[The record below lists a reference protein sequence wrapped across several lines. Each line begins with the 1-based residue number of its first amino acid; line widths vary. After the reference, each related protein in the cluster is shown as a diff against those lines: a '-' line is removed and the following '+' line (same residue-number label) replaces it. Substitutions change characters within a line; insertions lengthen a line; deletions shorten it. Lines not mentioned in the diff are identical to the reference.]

1 MNDSVNRY
9 EELAKAYKELQQ
21 ENEEEYQK
29 LVKVEQVLTSGTEIA
44 KVGGKSIYAPGGGG
58 SVNVID
64 GLTSESATDALSANQ
79 GRVLNGKIGTLSN
92 LDTTAKS
99 DVVSAI
105 NEVKGK
111 IITDSAAE
119 TSATIASLTPNV
131 FHQWGEVAALTITAL
146 GSGATG
152 KVTEYMIEFQSGSTP
167 TVLSL
172 PNGIKWANGD
182 DPTQDIKANKTYQ
195 ISIVNNLGVYA
206 EF

>member
-29 LVKVEQVLTSGTEIA
+29 LIKEKQVT
-44 KVGGKSIYAPGGGG
+44 
-58 SVNVID
+58 
-64 GLTSESATDALSANQ
+64 
-79 GRVLNGKIGTLSN
+79 
-92 LDTTAKS
+92 
-99 DVVSAI
+99 
-105 NEVKGK
+105 
-111 IITDSAAE
+111 E
-119 TSATIASLTPNV
+119 TSATIASLTPNI
-131 FHQWGEVAALTITAL
+131 FHQWGEVAALTIAAL
-146 GSGATG
+146 GAGATG